1 MRIEN
6 PVDAILRDLKELQV
20 QLYTGNTDEACE
32 AIMAILAYKSL
43 IKNDQVVYDLTR
55 AFLLETINGILEKSS
70 LSSAPTRKPSTR
82 SRGFLKKTKLI
93 YSVAPI
99 LISASTPD
107 GRLRFCRL
115 SMVFGLG
122 FCSDMLI

>member
-1 MRIEN
+1 MKIDN

-55 AFLLETINGILEKSS
+55 AFLLETINGILEKK
-70 LSSAPTRKPSTR
+70 LS
-82 SRGFLKKTKLI
+82 
-93 YSVAPI
+93 
-99 LISASTPD
+99 
-107 GRLRFCRL
+107 
-115 SMVFGLG
+115 
-122 FCSDMLI
+122 